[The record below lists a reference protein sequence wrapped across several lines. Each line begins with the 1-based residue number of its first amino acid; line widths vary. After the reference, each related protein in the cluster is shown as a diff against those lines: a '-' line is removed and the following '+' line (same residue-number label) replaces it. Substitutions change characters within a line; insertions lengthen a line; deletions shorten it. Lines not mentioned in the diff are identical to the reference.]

1 MLNAARFNKEFR
13 RGLWA
18 ECARTACDL
27 DNLDCDKDGKPRYL
41 QFYGRDYKAFPFL
54 RKFGEIGVVTQGQGI
69 KSKLV
74 NRGEACIYL
83 GHADDH
89 SAEVARF
96 MKLSTKRVIRSRDI
110 KWLDKTFQQYQE
122 SEGLYDDDDHDFESD
137 ESSASEDEG
146 GNDETDSSTT
156 VPDIDPTRTAGSGAR
171 LASIQEKSSPRT
183 TRSGARLDPVDENLI
198 GTTRSGFRFRS
209 MQRLNASFN
218 REASGAVEKADSD
231 AVKKAESA
239 MNDQSKQQNDLEAA
253 VDGDELGRDTTSVA
267 IDHLFGD
274 LAFFCRDS
282 LLQQPDVAFHS
293 YTEEYTTLKAKLSKL
308 HILDAL
314 DYLNDA
320 TNNVTEETRSG
331 MLREYVQQLKGM
343 LPTNYDEAWNHSDE
357 KFRVRWR
364 AAIRK
369 ELNSLVEV
377 RKVWRVIDRAS
388 IPKGRRLVKSKWVF
402 DLKRSGLF
410 KVRLVA
416 CGYSQ
421 IPGVDFTESYAPVI
435 NDVSWRILIIAM
447 LLWRLEAKIIDVS
460 TTFLYGDL
468 EEDIYMKCHE
478 VHGKDEALHLKHSIY
493 GLVQSARQYYL
504 KFTRK
509 LRNLGFAGGYPDPCL
524 MTRKNENGICF
535 IAIWVD
541 DSLLV
546 GHEKAIQQTID
557 DLQREG
563 FELKIDG
570 SLDDYLSCEITFDRE
585 RNVGWIHQP
594 HLITKLEK
602 VFGKFVKGL
611 QVYKTPGTPGLATLR
626 NAKTTVDAEKHAMY
640 RSGVGML
647 LYLVKHT
654 RPDIANA
661 VRELSKALDCPSPAA
676 YKEMLR
682 VMKFVLD
689 TRSLA
694 IKVAPVGLI
703 EDEWIVVAYSDSD
716 FGGDKETRISI
727 AGFILY
733 LMGVLISWRSK
744 GQKSVTLS
752 SSEAEYVALS
762 EAAKEVKF
770 VYQLLVS
777 MDMKVK
783 LPIVVH
789 VDNLGAVFMSE
800 NVSVSQRT
808 KHVDI
813 RYRFV
818 QEFVLDRFIKVIFVR
833 TEDNDSD
840 IFTKNLGGDLHERHS
855 KKMIVE
861 KGKM

>member
-1 MLNAARFNKEFR
+1 M
-13 RGLWA
+13 
-18 ECARTACDL
+18 
-27 DNLDCDKDGKPRYL
+27 
-41 QFYGRDYKAFPFL
+41 
-54 RKFGEIGVVTQGQGI
+54 
-69 KSKLV
+69 
-74 NRGEACIYL
+74 
-83 GHADDH
+83 
-89 SAEVARF
+89 
-96 MKLSTKRVIRSRDI
+96 
-110 KWLDKTFQQYQE
+110 
-122 SEGLYDDDDHDFESD
+122 
-137 ESSASEDEG
+137 
-146 GNDETDSSTT
+146 
-156 VPDIDPTRTAGSGAR
+156 
-171 LASIQEKSSPRT
+171 
-183 TRSGARLDPVDENLI
+183 DPVDERFGLS
-198 GTTRSGFRFRS
+198 GTTRSGVRFAPVDETIHERHGGDAKLRRS
-209 MQRLNASFN
+209 MQRLSASFN
-218 REASGAVEKADSD
+218 QEASDAVEKAKSD
-231 AVKKAESA
+231 GVEKAESDA
-239 MNDQSKQQNDLEAA
+239 LEKDEIVESARDDQG
-253 VDGDELGRDTTSVA
+253 VGGDELGRDAASVA
-267 IDHLFGD
+267 INHLFGD

-293 YTEEYTTLKAKLSKL
+293 DSEEYAILKARLSKL
-308 HILDAL
+308 HILDGL
-314 DYLNDA
+314 DYLNDEKN
-320 TNNVTEETRSG
+320 TVTEATRSG

-343 LPTNYDEAWNHSDE
+343 LPANYDDAWNHPDK

-377 RKVWRVIDRAS
+377 RKVWRVVDRAS

-460 TTFLYGDL
+460 TAFLYGDL

-478 VHGKDEALHLKHSIY
+478 VHGKDEALHLKHSVY

-509 LRNLGFAGGYPDPCL
+509 LRSLGFVGGYPDPCL

-570 SLDDYLSCEITFDRE
+570 SLDDYLSCEITFERE

-602 VFGKFVKGL
+602 FFGKFVKGL

-694 IKVAPVGLI
+694 IKVAPVELI
-703 EDEWIVVAYSDSD
+703 DDEWIVVAYSDSD

-733 LMGVLISWRSK
+733 LMGVPISWRSK

-777 MDMKVK
+777 MGMKVK
-783 LPIVVH
+783 LPIIVH

-818 QEFVLDRFIKVIFVR
+818 QEFVLDRFIKVIFVK
-833 TEDNDSD
+833 TENNDSD
-840 IFTKNLGGDLHERHS
+840 IFTKNLGGDLYERHS

-861 KGKM
+861 KGKLHEETIKE